1 MHVLPIKKTAVM
13 VFNKAG
19 RLLKESK
26 NFFDGKIKIPSVREY
41 YYFGIVF
48 SLTGSLSN
56 AQQKL
61 RSYFSLEIC
70 LKKQLYSSQVTAK
83 EDWIFG
89 SYRQGSLR
97 TPASVIS

>member
-1 MHVLPIKKTAVM
+1 MYVLPIKKTAVM

-41 YYFGIVF
+41 YYFEIVF
-48 SLTGSLSN
+48 SLNGSLSN

-70 LKKQLYSSQVTAK
+70 FKKQLYSSYLANSYKLWVPNLT
-83 EDWIFG
+83 FG
-89 SYRQGSLR
+89 NVVYSKPHLK
-97 TPASVIS
+97 